1 MTPNSLP
8 NPVVMVIILGA
19 LTLAPFVLVML
30 TSFVKMSVVLSILRN
45 ALGTQ
50 NVPPN
55 QVITGLAF
63 VLTLFVM
70 TPVVKQMYHAAG
82 SVSNTKDM
90 FSEASVRSVVDAV
103 GRGREPLRQFLI
115 RHAHNDDRVL
125 FVDLANRLDVASD
138 PHHPQG
144 SNPTSAQSSMTSPT
158 TGTVQTVAATKSGTD
173 TAIRADA
180 TAPNATTDAAQ
191 NQATSPDKGNA
202 SAVSKAVT
210 TTQSGADAASTVGAA
225 APNAT
230 ADATQSQATSP
241 DKGSTS
247 ALSKDDFQ
255 VIIPAFVTSQ
265 LKEAF
270 EIGFL
275 IFIPFVI
282 IDMVIANIL
291 LAMGMTMLSPSV
303 ISLPFKLLLFVL
315 VDGWFLLV
323 RGLVLSYV

>member
-8 NPVVMVIILGA
+8 NPVVMVIVLSA

-30 TSFVKMSVVLSILRN
+30 TSFVKISVVLSILRN

-63 VLTLFVM
+63 VLSFFVM
-70 TPVVKQMYHAAG
+70 TPVVKQMYSAAG
-82 SVSNTKDM
+82 SVADTRDM
-90 FSEASVRSVVDAV
+90 FSEASVKNLFAAV
-103 GRGREPLRQFLI
+103 ERGREPLRHFLTK
-115 RHAHNDDRVL
+115 HSHDEDRIL
-125 FVDLANRLDVASD
+125 FIELAKRLDEGANKTQTKAAPADLPAAVATPVS
-138 PHHPQG
+138 G
-144 SNPTSAQSSMTSPT
+144 TSAQT
-158 TGTVQTVAATKSGTD
+158 TPAVNAAIPS
-173 TAIRADA
+173 A
-180 TAPNATTDAAQ
+180 TQP
-191 NQATSPDKGNA
+191 P
-202 SAVSKAVT
+202 
-210 TTQSGADAASTVGAA
+210 A
-225 APNAT
+225 AP
-230 ADATQSQATSP
+230 S
-241 DKGSTS
+241 
-247 ALSKDDFQ
+247 LSKDDFQ

-270 EIGFL
+270 EVGFL

-291 LAMGMTMLSPSV
+291 LAMGMSMLSPSV

-315 VDGWFLLV
+315 VDGWFLII